1 VWLFS
6 IYKLYWLCFAGMH
19 GAAVSMALHMSI
31 GMPRCCAVI
40 EVYNSRTKF
49 GSYRFHGNAL
59 RSMGIYYSRVNSI
72 EYTLPA
78 AGHQLHHSHKCP
90 NHTSRVLVE
99 KERTPSIPLHE
110 QQRNLFQSD
119 LHVVDRHSVS
129 SGYRRLARNSPV
141 DFVTI
146 NISKILHKL
155 NRIMDMFQTSE
166 SSPPALS
173 FDYRNGSC
181 LLSEVLD
188 DPNLVVSA
196 TARAV

>member
-1 VWLFS
+1 
-6 IYKLYWLCFAGMH
+6 M
-19 GAAVSMALHMSI
+19 SMALHMSI

-78 AGHQLHHSHKCP
+78 AGHQMHHSHKCP

-119 LHVVDRHSVS
+119 LHVDRHSVS